1 MICSF
6 ALCYATNNKTIFCQT
21 QSYKKLFSL
30 NNQPFHFFFVYL
42 NMHDNL
48 DTEGLDYLQ
57 WSLFDS
63 PDEKGSGYR
72 FMEREPVYILDRIV
86 KKTRRNFNILLG
98 YTTPKY
104 ANKFGLSTK
113 DSHRIGRA
121 VRLKILNPKKR
132 MDLVRLLVLEGV
144 TRIAIAKDLVYYD
157 TDDLKERGLF
167 LW

>member
-1 MICSF
+1 
-6 ALCYATNNKTIFCQT
+6 
-21 QSYKKLFSL
+21 
-30 NNQPFHFFFVYL
+30 
-42 NMHDNL
+42 MHDNL

-157 TDDLKERGLF
+157 TDDLKERGLIVKNHDDDRF
-167 LW
+167 LIFFPKFSYMHTLTDGAFEVISESR